1 MPAADNFSYLSATS
15 RRVRHAGWVGV
26 PLPGVGWAQTGDVS
40 ANSHFH
46 SLVITLPPLGVLVFE
61 SPLKE
66 TPQAP

>member
-1 MPAADNFSYLSATS
+1 
-15 RRVRHAGWVGV
+15 V